1 MYITDCTTQGAHPG
15 PACYRKGGPLTVTD
29 ANLVLGRLSAE
40 HFPKIFGPNE
50 NEPLDLECTQR
61 AFGDLTKTINSDLEK
76 SGGRLLSVEEVCLGF
91 LNVANESMCRPIR
104 QVTESKGFNTSDHN
118 LASFGGAGGQHACVG
133 IYLEYYITP
142 TDQDRQSQIDLV
154 SRVSWF
160 TSMPR
165 Y

>member
-1 MYITDCTTQGAHPG
+1 
-15 PACYRKGGPLTVTD
+15 VTD

-50 NEPLDLECTQR
+50 NEPLDLDSTRKTFE
-61 AFGDLTKTINSDLEK
+61 GLTKTINFDLEI
-76 SGGRLLSVEEVCLGF
+76 SGGKLLTVEEVCLGF

-118 LASFGGAGGQHACVG
+118 LASFGGAGGQHACVR
-133 IYLEYYITP
+133 IHVKFYNAP
-142 TDQDRQSQIDLV
+142 TDKHRQSRID
-154 SRVSWF
+154 SASNVSWF
-160 TSMPR
+160 TDTLP